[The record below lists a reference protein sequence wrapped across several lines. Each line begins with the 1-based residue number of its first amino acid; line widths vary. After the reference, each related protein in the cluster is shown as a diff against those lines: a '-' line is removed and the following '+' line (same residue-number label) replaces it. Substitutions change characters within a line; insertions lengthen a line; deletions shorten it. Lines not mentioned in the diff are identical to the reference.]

1 VHRLASQARKGPNL
15 YRAALILLAL
25 LSAPHHLAAD
35 SSRLSL
41 VIRGGCP
48 LRGSGMGLPEA
59 GAGSTTQGCAA
70 AGSSLQKES
79 AEKEEEKEEVSD
91 EAVLG
96 EGNAEKLEDEYVHKV
111 YDVIAPHF
119 SHTRHN
125 PWPKVS
131 AFLNGLED
139 GSLVADVGCGNGKY
153 MGVNKKLFM
162 SGSDRYDASHISP

>member
-1 VHRLASQARKGPNL
+1 
-15 YRAALILLAL
+15 
-25 LSAPHHLAAD
+25 
-35 SSRLSL
+35 
-41 VIRGGCP
+41 
-48 LRGSGMGLPEA
+48 MGLPEA
-59 GAGSTTQGCAA
+59 GAGGSTQGCAA
-70 AGSSLQKES
+70 AGSSQHKES
-79 AEKEEEKEEVSD
+79 ADKEEEEEEEMSD
-91 EAVLG
+91 ETVLG

-162 SGSDRYDASHISP
+162 SGSDRYDASRISLWRAGMKSVSCPRVHFFSICIISLS